1 MKSIKL
7 TLITLFLLLIAA
19 CATVS
24 PVSPGGYHW
33 GNYDYSS
40 LNLIKNPSEKTRD
53 AHKAELHEIIEKSA
67 ELGLRT
73 PPGIHAELGQLY
85 VKKDQMSQAMAQFQN
100 EINLYPE
107 SKVFLDRLTAGATK

>member
-7 TLITLFLLLIAA
+7 TLITLFLLFLAA
-19 CATVS
+19 CAT
-24 PVSPGGYHW
+24 VSPGGYHW
-33 GNYDYSS
+33 GNYDYTS

-85 VKKDQMSQAMAQFQN
+85 VKKDQMSQAMAQYQN

>member
-1 MKSIKL
+1 MNIKVMMVVL
-7 TLITLFLLLIAA
+7 CIGLAGCTT
-19 CATVS
+19 
-24 PVSPGGYHW
+24 VSPGGYYW
-33 GNYDYSS
+33 GKYSYTYHD
-40 LNLIKNPSEKTRD
+40 LLENPGETARAAHVITLQDIIATSNEKD
-53 AHKAELHEIIEKSA
+53 
-67 ELGLRT
+67 LRT

>member
-1 MKSIKL
+1 MKSIRL
-7 TLITLFLLLIAA
+7 TLITSLLLLIAA
-19 CATVS
+19 CAT
-24 PVSPGGYHW
+24 VSPGGYHW
-33 GNYDYSS
+33 GNYDYTS
-40 LNLIKNPSEKTRD
+40 LNLIKNPSEKTRN

-85 VKKDQMSQAMAQFQN
+85 VKQDQMLQAMAQFQY
-100 EINLYPE
+100 EIKLYPE